1 MMKIPNF
8 IRVENATKNELEY
21 EYKLSRF
28 HFQTINSSQLAKMK
42 KKKKDSL
49 HVPAI
54 KFKGNSWPIKFQLYF
69 KN

>member
-28 HFQTINSSQLAKMK
+28 ISRPLTSSQLAKMK
-42 KKKKDSL
+42 KKKKIPCMSL
-49 HVPAI
+49 P
-54 KFKGNSWPIKFQLYF
+54 
-69 KN
+69 